1 MAHVEKPRVRETSLT
16 IGTGAYVLAGRM
28 FGSSSFANEM
38 AVGDTCDYVAS
49 YGDMFEEAT
58 GTLNASGHLERTT
71 ITRARHADGT
81 LNTSAVSWP
90 AGVKTIILGMRAD
103 RLAAIRGAVRFDVAQ
118 SLSAAQKRQALDSLG
133 LFPTGTKMLFQQTAA
148 PTGWTKDTTHN
159 DKALRV
165 VSGTAGFGGSVLFST
180 VFGRTA
186 TDGFTLSSGTIGP
199 HTHTGGVN
207 DKFER
212 ASAQDFVGVPAGG
225 DYPVPTSV
233 SNSALTALTAHT
245 TDSAGG
251 GLAHSHGMD
260 MRVAYVDVIVATK
273 D

>member
-1 MAHVEKPRVRETSLT
+1 MAQKDGPRVRETSLT
-16 IGTGAYVLAGRM
+16 TGTGAFVLADRM
-28 FGSSSFANEM
+28 YGSLRFSEVM
-38 AVGDTCDYVAS
+38 ATGDTCDYVAS
-49 YGDMFEEAT
+49 HGEVFEEGT

-71 ITRARHADGT
+71 ITKARHADGT
-81 LNTSAVSWP
+81 INTSAVSFSP
-90 AGVKTIILGMRAD
+90 GIKTIIQTARHD
-103 RLAAIRGAVRFDVAQ
+103 RLAALRNAVRYDVAEVR
-118 SLSAAQKRQALDSLG
+118 SAVEKRRALDSLG

-165 VSGTAGFGGSVLFST
+165 VSGTAGFGGSVLFSS

-186 TDGFTLSSGTIGP
+186 TDGFTLSSATTGP

-225 DYPVPTSV
+225 DYSVPRSV